1 MSADIPPPR
10 LGAWATW
17 HPEDGCR
24 IHSDG
29 RPIGLAAALTLIEVL
44 VAYVRH
50 AATHPEISHMARY
63 DIAALRRELRRD
75 EALRLVAYLC
85 SAGKLTIGYGH
96 TDGVRGGDTCTQE
109 QAERWL
115 DQDIE
120 IAAAGLDRALP
131 WWRSL
136 SDARQRVLLNM
147 SFNLGLPR
155 LLGFKRM
162 LYALSIGDYP
172 GAAVEALNSKW
183 AGQVGNRAT
192 RLADM
197 ISRG

>member
-1 MSADIPPPR
+1 MPK
-10 LGAWATW
+10 
-17 HPEDGCR
+17 
-24 IHSDG
+24 
-29 RPIGLAAALTLIEVL
+29 
-44 VAYVRH
+44 
-50 AATHPEISHMARY
+50 
-63 DIAALRRELRRD
+63 LRCELRRD

-85 SAGKLTIGYGH
+85 SAGKLTLGYGH
-96 TDGVRGGDTCTQE
+96 TDGVQGGDTCTQE

-115 DQDIE
+115 DQDIA

-131 WWRSL
+131 WDWRGL
-136 SDARQRVLLNM
+136 SDARQRALINM

-172 GAAVEALNSKW
+172 GAAAEALNSKW
-183 AGQVGNRAT
+183 AGQVGDRAA

-197 ISRG
+197 IRRG